1 MKNAV
6 ALCFRQ
12 RHGGD
17 RFVPAP
23 FRPSLRLHF
32 TFPPA
37 EPLTEACQRPMQLF
51 DYQLKFS
58 SNLLENWLVQ
68 SATTCDRKNFT
79 SARFLKIYE
88 TKNAAHRTRLI
99 A

>member
-1 MKNAV
+1 MANPE
-6 ALCFRQ
+6 LQ
-12 RHGGD
+12 
-17 RFVPAP
+17 
-23 FRPSLRLHF
+23 
-32 TFPPA
+32 
-37 EPLTEACQRPMQLF
+37 
-51 DYQLKFS
+51 FS

-88 TKNAAHRTRLI
+88 TKNAARRTRLI